1 MTVALD
7 LSADARQQLEE
18 MRARLRAELR
28 AAATPNESG
37 RDLVAEFHDLMR
49 TIDGGGKKEAAG

>member
-7 LSADARQQLEE
+7 LSAEARQQLEE
-18 MRARLRAELR
+18 MRARLRAELA

-37 RDLVAEFHDLMR
+37 ADLAAEFDDLMR
-49 TIDGGGKKEAAG
+49 TIDGPGKKGGAG